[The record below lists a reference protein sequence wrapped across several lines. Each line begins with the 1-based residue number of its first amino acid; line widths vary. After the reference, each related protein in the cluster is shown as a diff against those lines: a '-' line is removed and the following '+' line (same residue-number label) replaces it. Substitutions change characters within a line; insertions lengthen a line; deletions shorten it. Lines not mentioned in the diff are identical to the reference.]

1 VKPALRLLVI
11 FTLPLLW
18 VAVLGS
24 AAGSIYFKHRQR
36 ELFIQLERLNA
47 SRDELEAEWGRL
59 QLEQSAWSTYAYVEN
74 VADARLHMHI
84 PASREVELPPQ

>member
-1 VKPALRLLVI
+1 MKPAWRVLGTLA
-11 FTLPLLW
+11 LPLLW
-18 VAVLGS
+18 FAVLAS
-24 AAGSIYFKHRQR
+24 ASGAIYFKHRQR

-47 SRDELEAEWGRL
+47 GRDELEAEWGRL

-74 VADARLHMHI
+74 LADSRLHMHI